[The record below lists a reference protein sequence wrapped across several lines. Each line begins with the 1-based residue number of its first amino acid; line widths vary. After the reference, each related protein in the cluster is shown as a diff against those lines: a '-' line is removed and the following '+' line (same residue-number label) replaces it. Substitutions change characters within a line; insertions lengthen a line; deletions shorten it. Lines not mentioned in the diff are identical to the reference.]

1 MSKMPDD
8 LIHLAIHEAKKQ
20 HVEVRIERDTSSHMT
35 YIHAHTGT
43 EKISMSFSS
52 FELMT
57 HWSPEEAIVGAI
69 KDMTKKLTSRPESR
83 IANLEAELRTYKDAV
98 KQLSFDL
105 EMSRTKST
113 AIKVDEIRK
122 LALAQASRHVMD
134 FGVPKSG
141 SELERLCKEIEGLKT
156 TKDAAIQSALK
167 KMQETFGK

>member
-8 LIHLAIHEAKKQ
+8 LIHLAIHEASKR
-20 HVEVRIERDTSSHMT
+20 HVEIRIERDANGFMT
-35 YIHAHTGT
+35 YIHANTGT
-43 EKISMSFSS
+43 DKISRSFSN

-57 HWSPEEAIVGAI
+57 HENPEEAITTAI
-69 KDMTKKLTSRPESR
+69 KDMTIKLTSQPKSR
-83 IANLEAELRTYKDAV
+83 IADLESELRTYKDAV

-105 EMSRTKST
+105 EMSQTKST
-113 AIKVDEIRK
+113 AIRVGEIRK
-122 LALAQASRHVMD
+122 IALAQAARYVMD

-156 TKDAAIQSALK
+156 TKDAAIQAALQ

>member
-1 MSKMPDD
+1 MPDD
-8 LIHLAIHEAKKQ
+8 LIHLAIYEAKKR
-20 HVEVRIERDTSSHMT
+20 HVEIRIVRDTDSSMT
-35 YIHAHTGT
+35 HIHAHTGT
-43 EKISMSFSS
+43 EKISRSFSS

-57 HWSPEEAIVGAI
+57 HWSPEEAIVDAI

-83 IANLEAELRTYKDAV
+83 ITDLEAELRTYKDAV

-122 LALAQASRHVMD
+122 MALAQASRYVMD

-167 KMQETFGK
+167 KMQETFGHER